1 MKIKF
6 DTELQ
11 NYIAD
16 LLWTAQTLEEVD
28 EIICIYGKE
37 AQVVKDMM
45 VAEMWDQHDDTFVA
59 KPILD
64 RIFQKQ

>member
-1 MKIKF
+1 MNIKF
-6 DTELQ
+6 KTELQ

-16 LLWTAQTLEEVD
+16 LLWAAETLEDVN
-28 EIICIYGKE
+28 EIISLYGKE

-45 VAEMWDQHDDTFVA
+45 VAEMWDQHDDTFLA

-64 RIFQKQ
+64 RIFQK

>member
-1 MKIKF
+1 MNIKF
-6 DTELQ
+6 KTELQ

-16 LLWTAQTLEEVD
+16 LLWAAETLEDVN
-28 EIICIYGKE
+28 EIISLYGKE

-45 VAEMWDQHDDTFVA
+45 VAEMWDQHDDTFIA